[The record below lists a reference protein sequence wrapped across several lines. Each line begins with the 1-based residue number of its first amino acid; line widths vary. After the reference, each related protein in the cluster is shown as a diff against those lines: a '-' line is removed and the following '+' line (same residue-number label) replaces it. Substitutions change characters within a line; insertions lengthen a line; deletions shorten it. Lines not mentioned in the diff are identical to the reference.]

1 MADAADHWIF
11 ASYIR
16 HLEGRI
22 GNRLTDPERTE
33 LLKFARGHFEA
44 IDRCNALFHGVT
56 RAIHLTEVV
65 LATLE
70 GRWLLGK
77 EVDSAELRHALIAV
91 WCHSAA
97 FADTLTD
104 DDRLPRGIPNDGWW
118 PWVFDRSATLCARAA
133 PNFSGIDVAKL
144 VALSQACGFAPVA
157 ANHQSGHQSSHRPD
171 DPDSPDTE
179 LLEQVRAAWLVSLAS
194 DGNQAIKLKPLWTAL
209 HYWSGQS
216 SGGPLE
222 LPGTLPE
229 WIHFPTH
236 WKTTLSQWSTDAMT
250 PAMKLLELTED
261 GRDHLEHLRCAL
273 Q

>member
-1 MADAADHWIF
+1 MTDAADHWIF
-11 ASYIR
+11 ANYIR
-16 HLEGRI
+16 HLEARI

-77 EVDSAELRHALIAV
+77 QVDSVELRHALIAV

-118 PWVFDRSATLCARAA
+118 PWVFDRSATLCAQAA
-133 PNFSGIDVAKL
+133 QAMSGIDGAKL

-157 ANHQSGHQSSHRPD
+157 IGHQSDHQSDHPPD
-171 DPDSPDTE
+171 VTKDPDIE
-179 LLEQVRAAWLVSLAS
+179 LVQQLRAAWLVSLAS
-194 DGNQAIKLKPLWTAL
+194 DGNQATKLKPLWTAL
-209 HYWSGQS
+209 HYWSGQT
-216 SGGPLE
+216 SGAPLE
-222 LPGTLPE
+222 LLDPLPD
-229 WIHFPTH
+229 WVAFPNH
-236 WKTTLSQWSTDAMT
+236 WKSTLSQWSTDAMT

-261 GRDHLEHLRCAL
+261 GQDHLEHLHCAL

>member
-1 MADAADHWIF
+1 MANATDHWIF
-11 ASYIR
+11 ASYIQ
-16 HLEGRI
+16 HLESRI
-22 GNRLTDPERTE
+22 GTRLRDTERTNLCE
-33 LLKFARGHFEA
+33 FARGHFEA
-44 IDRCNALFHGVT
+44 IDRCNALFHGIT

-77 EVDSAELRHALIAV
+77 QVDSAELRHVLIAV

-118 PWVFDRSATLCARAA
+118 PWVFDRSATLCAQAA
-133 PNFSGIDVAKL
+133 QAMSGIDGAKL

-157 ANHQSGHQSSHRPD
+157 VGHRSDHQSGHPPD
-171 DPDSPDTE
+171 VTKDPDIE
-179 LLEQVRAAWLVSLAS
+179 LVQQLHAAWLISLAS
-194 DGNQAIKLKPLWTAL
+194 DRNQATKLKPLWTAL
-209 HYWSGQS
+209 HYWSGES
-216 SGGPLE
+216 SGVPLE

-229 WIHFPTH
+229 WIHFPRH

-261 GRDHLEHLRCAL
+261 GQDHLEHLRCAL

>member
-1 MADAADHWIF
+1 MANAADHWIF
-11 ASYIR
+11 ASYIS

-22 GNRLTDPERTE
+22 GNRLTDPDRTE
-33 LLKFARGHFEA
+33 LCEFARGHFEA

-97 FADTLTD
+97 FADTLRED
-104 DDRLPRGIPNDGWW
+104 HRLPRGIPNDGWW
-118 PWVFDRSATLCARAA
+118 PWVFDRSATLCALAA
-133 PNFSGIDVAKL
+133 TNFSGIDGAKL
-144 VALSQACGFAPVA
+144 VALSQACGFARVTVGHQSD
-157 ANHQSGHQSSHRPD
+157 HQSGHPPAFTDARD
-171 DPDSPDTE
+171 IE
-179 LLEQVRAAWLVSLAS
+179 LVQQLHAAWLISLAS
-194 DGNQAIKLKPLWTAL
+194 DGNHATKLKPLWTAL
-209 HYWSGQS
+209 HYWSGQR
-216 SGGPLE
+216 SGAPLE
-222 LPGTLPE
+222 LPGALPE
-229 WIHFPTH
+229 WILFPPK
-236 WKTTLSQWSTDAMT
+236 WKAMLSQWSTDAMA

-261 GRDHLEHLRCAL
+261 GQDHLEHLRSAL